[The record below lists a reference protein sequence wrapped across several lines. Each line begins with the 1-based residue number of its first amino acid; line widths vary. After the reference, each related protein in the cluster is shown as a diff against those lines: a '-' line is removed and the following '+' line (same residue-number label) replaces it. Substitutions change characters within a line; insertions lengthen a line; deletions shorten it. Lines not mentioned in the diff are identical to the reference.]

1 MKRYLTPILT
11 LVFAATL
18 ASSAH
23 AQTKVAVVDMKKV
36 FDGYWRT
43 KEADRQLKERAAD
56 FEKARGGIVED
67 YKKANEEFGKLRESA
82 NDPAVSEDE
91 RNNRKKNLEKKVGEL
106 REQEN
111 SLRTFDQNMRQ
122 SIADQQLRLRE
133 SVLRDIKGVVE
144 EKAKAGSFQLVM
156 DTAAISANQTPIV
169 VYTTLLGGDSD
180 LSDAVLK
187 QLNANAPPESAKPAD
202 KADEKPADNADG
214 KR

>member
-1 MKRYLTPILT
+1 MKRYLTPILS
-11 LVFAATL
+11 LLFAANL
-18 ASSAH
+18 ATSAH

-56 FEKARGGIVED
+56 FEKARTGIVED

-82 NDPAVSEDE
+82 NDPAVSEEE
-91 RNNRKKNLEKKVGEL
+91 RGKRRQTLEKKVAEL
-106 REQEN
+106 REQET

-144 EKAKAGSFQLVM
+144 EKAKGGSFQMVM

-169 VYTTLLGGDSD
+169 VYTTLLNGEND
-180 LSDAVLK
+180 LSDSVLK
-187 QLNANAPPESAKPAD
+187 QLNANAPTESAKTAEKPAD
-202 KADEKPADNADG
+202 KPEEK
-214 KR
+214 K

>member
-1 MKRYLTPILT
+1 MKRYLTPILS
-11 LVFAATL
+11 LLFAASL

-56 FEKARGGIVED
+56 FEKARNGIVED

-82 NDPAVSEDE
+82 SDPAVSEDE
-91 RNNRKKNLEKKVGEL
+91 RGNRKKALEKKMGEL

-144 EKAKAGSFQLVM
+144 EKAKGGSYQLVV

-169 VYTTLLGGDSD
+169 VYTSLLNGENDV
-180 LSDAVLK
+180 SDAVLK
-187 QLNANAPPESAKPAD
+187 QLNANAPPESAKPAE
-202 KADEKPADNADG
+202 KPEEKKDEK
-214 KR
+214 K

>member
-1 MKRYLTPILT
+1 MKRYLNPILT
-11 LVFAATL
+11 LVFAASL
-18 ASSAH
+18 ASSAY

-56 FEKARGGIVED
+56 FEKARSGIVED

-82 NDPAVSEDE
+82 SDPAVSDDE
-91 RNNRKKNLEKKVGEL
+91 RNNRKKSLEKKAGEI

-111 SLRTFDQNMRQ
+111 SIRTFDQNMRQ

-144 EKAKAGSFQLVM
+144 EKAKAGSFQMVV
-156 DTAAISANQTPIV
+156 DTAAVSANQTPIV
-169 VYTTLLGGDSD
+169 VYTTLLGGESD

-187 QLNANAPPESAKPAD
+187 QLNANAPPETAKPAE
-202 KADEKPADNADG
+202 EK
-214 KR
+214 KEEKK

>member
-1 MKRYLTPILT
+1 MKRHLTQL
-11 LVFAATL
+11 L
-18 ASSAH
+18 ALLITVCAVTTAH
-23 AQTKVAVVDMKKV
+23 AQAKTAVVDMKKV

-56 FEKARGGIVED
+56 FEKSRNTIIED

-82 NDPAVSEDE
+82 NDPAVSEEE
-91 RNNRKKNLEKKVGEL
+91 RNNRKKDLEKKVQEI

-111 SLRTFDQNMRQ
+111 SLRTFDQTMRQ
-122 SIADQQLRLRE
+122 SIADQQGRLRE

-144 EKAKAGSFQLVM
+144 EKARAGSYQLVL
-156 DTAAISANQTPIV
+156 DSAAVSANQVPIV
-169 VYTTLLGGDSD
+169 VFTSLLGGEND

-202 KADEKPADNADG
+202 KKDEKPAD
-214 KR
+214 KK

>member
-1 MKRYLTPILT
+1 MKRYLNPILT
-11 LVFAATL
+11 LIFAASL
-18 ASSAH
+18 ASGAY

-56 FEKARGGIVED
+56 FEKARSGILED
-67 YKKANEEFGKLRESA
+67 YKNANEEFGKLRESA
-82 NDPAVSEDE
+82 TDPAVSEDE
-91 RNNRKKNLEKKVGEL
+91 RDNRKKALEKKAGEI

-111 SLRTFDQNMRQ
+111 SIRTFDQNMRQ

-133 SVLRDIKGVVE
+133 SVLRDIKGVVQ
-144 EKAKAGSFQLVM
+144 EKAKTGSFQMVM
-156 DTAAISANQTPIV
+156 DTAAVSANQTPIV

-187 QLNANAPPESAKPAD
+187 QLNANAPPESATPAGEKKED
-202 KADEKPADNADG
+202 KK
-214 KR
+214 

>member
-1 MKRYLTPILT
+1 MKRYLSPILT
-11 LVFAATL
+11 LIIAASL
-18 ASSAH
+18 ASSAY

-56 FEKARGGIVED
+56 FEKARSGIVED

-82 NDPAVSEDE
+82 TDPAVAEDE
-91 RNNRKKNLEKKVGEL
+91 RNNRKKALEKKAGEI

-111 SLRTFDQNMRQ
+111 SIRTFDQNMRQ

-144 EKAKAGSFQLVM
+144 EKAKAGSLQLVM
-156 DTAAISANQTPIV
+156 DTAAMSANQTPIV

-187 QLNANAPPESAKPAD
+187 QLNANAPPESAKPAE
-202 KADEKPADNADG
+202 EK
-214 KR
+214 KEEKK

>member
-11 LVFAATL
+11 LIFAASL
-18 ASSAH
+18 ASSAY

-56 FEKARGGIVED
+56 FEKARSGIVED

-82 NDPAVSEDE
+82 TDPAVSEDE
-91 RNNRKKNLEKKVGEL
+91 RNNRKKALEKKAGEI

-111 SLRTFDQNMRQ
+111 SIRTFDQNMRQ

-144 EKAKAGSFQLVM
+144 EKAKAGSFQLVV
-156 DTAAISANQTPIV
+156 DTAAVSANQTPIV
-169 VYTTLLGGDSD
+169 VYTTLLGGESD

-187 QLNANAPPESAKPAD
+187 QLNANAPPESAKPAE
-202 KADEKPADNADG
+202 EK
-214 KR
+214 KEEKK

>member
-11 LVFAATL
+11 LIFAASL
-18 ASSAH
+18 ASSAY

-56 FEKARGGIVED
+56 FEKARSGIVED

-82 NDPAVSEDE
+82 TDPAVSDDE
-91 RNNRKKNLEKKVGEL
+91 RNNRKKALEKKAGEI

-111 SLRTFDQNMRQ
+111 SIRTFDQNMRQ

-144 EKAKAGSFQLVM
+144 EKAKAGSFQMVV
-156 DTAAISANQTPIV
+156 DTAAVSANQTPIV
-169 VYTTLLGGDSD
+169 VYTTLLGGESD

-187 QLNANAPPESAKPAD
+187 QLNANAPPETAKPAE
-202 KADEKPADNADG
+202 EK
-214 KR
+214 K

>member
-1 MKRYLTPILT
+1 MKRYLNPILT
-11 LVFAATL
+11 LVFAASL
-18 ASSAH
+18 ASSAY

-56 FEKARGGIVED
+56 FEKARSGIVED

-82 NDPAVSEDE
+82 SDPAVSDDE
-91 RNNRKKNLEKKVGEL
+91 RNNRKKSLEKKAGEI

-111 SLRTFDQNMRQ
+111 SIRTFDQNMRQ

-144 EKAKAGSFQLVM
+144 EKAKAGSFQLVV
-156 DTAAISANQTPIV
+156 DTAAVSANQTPIV
-169 VYTTLLGGDSD
+169 VYTTLLGGESD

-187 QLNANAPPESAKPAD
+187 QLNANAPPETAKPAE
-202 KADEKPADNADG
+202 EK
-214 KR
+214 KEEKK

>member
-1 MKRYLTPILT
+1 MKRYLSSILT
-11 LVFAATL
+11 LVFAASL
-18 ASSAH
+18 ASSAY

-56 FEKARGGIVED
+56 FEKARSGIVED

-82 NDPAVSEDE
+82 TDPAVSEEE
-91 RNNRKKNLEKKVGEL
+91 RNNRKKALEKKAGEI

-111 SLRTFDQNMRQ
+111 SIRTFDQNMRQ

-144 EKAKAGSFQLVM
+144 EKAKAGSFQMVV
-156 DTAAISANQTPIV
+156 DTAAVSANQTPIV
-169 VYTTLLGGDSD
+169 VYTTLLGGESD

-187 QLNANAPPESAKPAD
+187 QLNANAPPETAKPAE
-202 KADEKPADNADG
+202 EK
-214 KR
+214 KEEKK

>member
-11 LVFAATL
+11 LVFAASL
-18 ASSAH
+18 ASSAY

-56 FEKARGGIVED
+56 FEKARSGIVED

-82 NDPAVSEDE
+82 TDPAVSEDE
-91 RNNRKKNLEKKVGEL
+91 RNNRKKALEKKAGEI

-111 SLRTFDQNMRQ
+111 SIRTFDQNMRQ

-144 EKAKAGSFQLVM
+144 EKAKAGSFQLVV
-156 DTAAISANQTPIV
+156 DTAAVSANQTPIV
-169 VYTTLLGGDSD
+169 VYTTLLGGESD

-187 QLNANAPPESAKPAD
+187 QLNANAPPESAKPAE
-202 KADEKPADNADG
+202 EK
-214 KR
+214 KEEKK

>member
-1 MKRYLTPILT
+1 MKRYLTPILS
-11 LVFAATL
+11 LLFAASL

-56 FEKARGGIVED
+56 FEKARNGIVED

-91 RNNRKKNLEKKVGEL
+91 RGNRKKALEKKMGEL

-144 EKAKAGSFQLVM
+144 EKAKGGSYQLVV

-169 VYTTLLGGDSD
+169 VYTSLLNGESD
-180 LSDAVLK
+180 VSDAVLK
-187 QLNANAPPESAKPAD
+187 QLNANAPPESAKPAE
-202 KADEKPADNADG
+202 KPEEKKDEK
-214 KR
+214 K

>member
-11 LVFAATL
+11 LIFAASL
-18 ASSAH
+18 ASSAY

-56 FEKARGGIVED
+56 FEKARSGIVED

-82 NDPAVSEDE
+82 TDPAVSDDE
-91 RNNRKKNLEKKVGEL
+91 RNNRKKALEKKAGEI

-111 SLRTFDQNMRQ
+111 SIRTFDQNMRQ

-144 EKAKAGSFQLVM
+144 EKAKAGSFQLVV
-156 DTAAISANQTPIV
+156 DTAAVSANQTPIV
-169 VYTTLLGGDSD
+169 VYTTLLGGESD

-187 QLNANAPPESAKPAD
+187 QLNANAPPESAKPAE
-202 KADEKPADNADG
+202 EK
-214 KR
+214 KEEKK

>member
-11 LVFAATL
+11 LIFAASL
-18 ASSAH
+18 ASSAY

-56 FEKARGGIVED
+56 FEKARSGIVED

-82 NDPAVSEDE
+82 TDPAVSDDE
-91 RNNRKKNLEKKVGEL
+91 RNNRKKALEKKAGEI

-111 SLRTFDQNMRQ
+111 SIRTFDQNMRQ

-144 EKAKAGSFQLVM
+144 EKAKAGSFQMVV
-156 DTAAISANQTPIV
+156 DTAAVSANQTPIV
-169 VYTTLLGGDSD
+169 VYTTLLGGESD

-187 QLNANAPPESAKPAD
+187 QLNANAPPETAKPAE
-202 KADEKPADNADG
+202 EK
-214 KR
+214 KEEKK

>member
-11 LVFAATL
+11 LIFAASL
-18 ASSAH
+18 ASSAY

-56 FEKARGGIVED
+56 FEKARSGIVED

-82 NDPAVSEDE
+82 TDPAVSDDE
-91 RNNRKKNLEKKVGEL
+91 RNNRKKALEKKAGEI

-111 SLRTFDQNMRQ
+111 SIRTFDQNMRQ

-144 EKAKAGSFQLVM
+144 EKAKAGSFQLVV
-156 DTAAISANQTPIV
+156 DTAAVSANQTPIV
-169 VYTTLLGGDSD
+169 VYTTLLGGESD

-187 QLNANAPPESAKPAD
+187 QLDRKSVV
-202 KADEKPADNADG
+202 
-214 KR
+214 

>member
-11 LVFAATL
+11 LVFAANL
-18 ASSAH
+18 ATSAM

-91 RNNRKKNLEKKVGEL
+91 RNNRKKSLEKKVGEL

-144 EKAKAGSFQLVM
+144 EKAKAGSYQLVV

-180 LSDAVLK
+180 LSDGVLK
-187 QLNANAPPESAKPAD
+187 QLNANAPPESAKPAEKTEEKKDD
-202 KADEKPADNADG
+202 KK
-214 KR
+214 